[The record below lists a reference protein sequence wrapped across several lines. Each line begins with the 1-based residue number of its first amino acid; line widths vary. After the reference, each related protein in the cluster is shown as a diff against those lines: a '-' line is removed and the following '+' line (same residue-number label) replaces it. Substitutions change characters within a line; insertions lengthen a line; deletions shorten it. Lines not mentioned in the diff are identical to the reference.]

1 MMWQVLVA
9 AALLP
14 VCSFWLSTPAHAA
27 AFTFGLAL
35 YSTNAL
41 LLTYLVDRL
50 FQAVGDGASR
60 PRPGQG
66 RLVLLALVK
75 LLLVA
80 GGVALALMVFHY
92 PVVPLVSGALAGLA
106 ATTIA
111 TLVSDK
117 KTLFSVDDLRY

>member
-1 MMWQVLVA
+1 V
-9 AALLP
+9 
-14 VCSFWLSTPAHAA
+14 A

-50 FQAVGDGASR
+50 FQVVGDGASG

-66 RLVLLALVK
+66 HLVFLALVK

-80 GGVALALMVFHY
+80 AGVALALMVFQY
-92 PVVPLVSGALAGLA
+92 PVIPLVSGALAGLA